1 MSALTLPRG
10 AHARATSTMLAHV
23 TCPICLDPF
32 TDAHCVATCGHTFC
46 HGCASAALDA
56 AAAAP
61 RDGGVDAGVS
71 ARCPTC
77 SSMFTSAQLVPNAAV
92 NAMVAAMKLGASEAA
107 AASTSAENGEDDLER
122 LTPLVK
128 TLSEKHRS
136 LVLESRAVSRGV
148 LKEFLVE
155 SRARKQASAAALERE
170 LRCLDADIDAVRREI
185 EALGGGARVSHER
198 SDLHD
203 KEVIAHAM
211 EALGLTRP
219 GESQIVIDESKR
231 RRVLRQF
238 SELQSWY
245 SKRRSAERDD
255 ITSDD
260 GKSSGSALNGG
271 RGYDIAPDSTTMEEF
286 STIIDT
292 FKRFSNISIAAEIRG
307 EEDASNPGA
316 PVSSIEFD
324 STQEYF
330 ATAGVSKRIQ
340 FYNLEH
346 VLEGSQQPADEIVT
360 RSKLT
365 CLSYNKF
372 VKHHI
377 AASDYEGIVSVW
389 DVEKKCTI
397 IDFEEHE
404 KRIWT
409 VDYCRTDPRLLV
421 SGSDDYLVKIW
432 NTDQPNSVHEIDM
445 KANVCCAQYS
455 PENAHCIAV
464 GCVDQKVYIFDL
476 RRLAEPVQILD
487 SHRKA
492 VSYVKY
498 LNANEI
504 ASASTDN
511 TINVWNVNTGELT
524 CALKGHVNERN
535 FVGLTAV
542 GDHVACGS
550 ETNEVFIYRKDLS
563 SPIASIGFARD
574 ANEPRG
580 FISAC
585 AWRSDESVLVAANSN
600 GVVKVLRV

>member
-1 MSALTLPRG
+1 
-10 AHARATSTMLAHV
+10 MLAHV
-23 TCPICLDPF
+23 TCPICLEPF

-61 RDGGVDAGVS
+61 RDGGADAGVS

-92 NAMVAAMKLGASEAA
+92 NAMVAAMKSGASEAA
-107 AASTSAENGEDDLER
+107 AASTSAEDGEDDLER

-136 LVLESRAVSRGV
+136 LVLESRAVSREV

-155 SRARKQASAAALERE
+155 SRARKQASAVALERE

-185 EALGGGARVSHER
+185 EALGGGARLSHER

-255 ITSDD
+255 VTSDG

-271 RGYDIAPDSTTMEEF
+271 RGYAPDSTTMEEF

-292 FKRFSNISIAAEIRG
+292 FKRYSNISIAAEIRG

-346 VLEGSQQPADEIVT
+346 VLEGSQQPADEINT

-377 AASDYEGIVSVW
+377 AASDYEGVVSVW
-389 DVEKKCTI
+389 DVEKKCSI

>member
-10 AHARATSTMLAHV
+10 AHARATSAMLAHV
-23 TCPICLDPF
+23 TCPICLEPF

-61 RDGGVDAGVS
+61 RDGGADAGVS

-92 NAMVAAMKLGASEAA
+92 NAMVAAMKSGASEAA
-107 AASTSAENGEDDLER
+107 AASTSAEDGEDDLER

-155 SRARKQASAAALERE
+155 SRARKQASAVALERE

-255 ITSDD
+255 VTSDG

-271 RGYDIAPDSTTMEEF
+271 RGYAPDSTTMEEF

-292 FKRFSNISIAAEIRG
+292 FKRYSNISIAAEIRG

-346 VLEGSQQPADEIVT
+346 VLEGSQQPADEINT

-377 AASDYEGIVSVW
+377 AASDYEGVVSVW
-389 DVEKKCTI
+389 DVEKKCSI

>member
-1 MSALTLPRG
+1 M
-10 AHARATSTMLAHV
+10 
-23 TCPICLDPF
+23 
-32 TDAHCVATCGHTFC
+32 ATCGHTFC

-61 RDGGVDAGVS
+61 RDGSADAGVS

-92 NAMVAAMKLGASEAA
+92 NAMVAAMKSGASEAA
-107 AASTSAENGEDDLER
+107 AASTSAEDGEDDLER

-136 LVLESRAVSRGV
+136 LVLESRAVSREV

-155 SRARKQASAAALERE
+155 SRARKQASAVALERE

-255 ITSDD
+255 VTSDG

-271 RGYDIAPDSTTMEEF
+271 RGYAPDSTTMEEF

-292 FKRFSNISIAAEIRG
+292 FKRYSNISIAAEIRG

-346 VLEGSQQPADEIVT
+346 VLEGSQQPADEINT

-377 AASDYEGIVSVW
+377 AASDYEGVVSVW
-389 DVEKKCTI
+389 DVEKKCSI

>member
-1 MSALTLPRG
+1 
-10 AHARATSTMLAHV
+10 MLAHV
-23 TCPICLDPF
+23 TCPICLEPF

-61 RDGGVDAGVS
+61 RDGGADAGVS

-92 NAMVAAMKLGASEAA
+92 NAMVAAMKSGASEAA
-107 AASTSAENGEDDLER
+107 AASTSAEDGEDDLER

-136 LVLESRAVSRGV
+136 LVLESRAVSREV

-155 SRARKQASAAALERE
+155 SRARKQASAVALERE

-255 ITSDD
+255 VTSD
-260 GKSSGSALNGG
+260 GGRSSGSALNGG
-271 RGYDIAPDSTTMEEF
+271 RGYAPDSTTMEEF

-292 FKRFSNISIAAEIRG
+292 FKRYSNISIAAEIRG

-346 VLEGSQQPADEIVT
+346 VLEGSQQPADEINT

-377 AASDYEGIVSVW
+377 AASDYEGVVSVW
-389 DVEKKCTI
+389 DVEKKCSI

>member
-1 MSALTLPRG
+1 
-10 AHARATSTMLAHV
+10 MLAHV
-23 TCPICLDPF
+23 TCPICLEPF

-61 RDGGVDAGVS
+61 RDGGADAGVS

-92 NAMVAAMKLGASEAA
+92 NAMAAAMKSGASEAA
-107 AASTSAENGEDDLER
+107 AASTSAEDGEDDLER

-136 LVLESRAVSRGV
+136 LVLESRAVSREV

-155 SRARKQASAAALERE
+155 SRARKQASAVALERE

-231 RRVLRQF
+231 RRVLSQF

-255 ITSDD
+255 VTSDG

-271 RGYDIAPDSTTMEEF
+271 RGYAPDSTTMEEF

-292 FKRFSNISIAAEIRG
+292 FKRYSNISIAAEIRG

-346 VLEGSQQPADEIVT
+346 VLEGSQQPADEINT

-377 AASDYEGIVSVW
+377 AASDYEGVVSVW
-389 DVEKKCTI
+389 DVEKKCSI

>member
-10 AHARATSTMLAHV
+10 AHARATSAMLAHV
-23 TCPICLDPF
+23 TCPICLEPF

-61 RDGGVDAGVS
+61 RDGGADAGVS

-92 NAMVAAMKLGASEAA
+92 NAMVAAMKSGASEAA
-107 AASTSAENGEDDLER
+107 AASTSAEDGEDDLER

-136 LVLESRAVSRGV
+136 LVLESRAVSREV

-155 SRARKQASAAALERE
+155 SRARKQASAVALERE

-255 ITSDD
+255 VTSDG

-271 RGYDIAPDSTTMEEF
+271 RGYAPDSTTMEEF

-292 FKRFSNISIAAEIRG
+292 FKRYSNISIAAEIRG

-346 VLEGSQQPADEIVT
+346 VLEGSQQPADEINT

-377 AASDYEGIVSVW
+377 AASDYEGVVSVW
-389 DVEKKCTI
+389 DVEKKCSI

>member
-1 MSALTLPRG
+1 
-10 AHARATSTMLAHV
+10 MLAHV
-23 TCPICLDPF
+23 TCPICLEPF

-61 RDGGVDAGVS
+61 RDGGADAGVS

-92 NAMVAAMKLGASEAA
+92 NAMVAAMKSGASEAA
-107 AASTSAENGEDDLER
+107 AASTSAEDGEDDLER

-136 LVLESRAVSRGV
+136 LVLESRAVSREV

-155 SRARKQASAAALERE
+155 SRARKQASAVALERE

-255 ITSDD
+255 VTSDG

-271 RGYDIAPDSTTMEEF
+271 RGYAPDSTTMEEF

-292 FKRFSNISIAAEIRG
+292 FKRYSNISIAAEIRG

-346 VLEGSQQPADEIVT
+346 VLEGSQQPADEINT

-377 AASDYEGIVSVW
+377 AASDYEGVVSVW
-389 DVEKKCTI
+389 DVEKKCSI

-600 GVVKVLRV
+600 GAVKVLRV

>member
-1 MSALTLPRG
+1 M
-10 AHARATSTMLAHV
+10 
-23 TCPICLDPF
+23 
-32 TDAHCVATCGHTFC
+32 ATCGHTFC

-61 RDGGVDAGVS
+61 RDGGADAGVS

-92 NAMVAAMKLGASEAA
+92 NAMVAAMKSGASEAA
-107 AASTSAENGEDDLER
+107 AASTSAEDGEDDLER

-136 LVLESRAVSRGV
+136 LVLESRAVSREV

-155 SRARKQASAAALERE
+155 SRARKQASAVALERE

-255 ITSDD
+255 VTSDG

-271 RGYDIAPDSTTMEEF
+271 RGYAPDSTTMEEF

-292 FKRFSNISIAAEIRG
+292 FKRYSNISIAAEIRG

-346 VLEGSQQPADEIVT
+346 VLEGSQQPADEINT

-377 AASDYEGIVSVW
+377 AASDYEGVVSVW
-389 DVEKKCTI
+389 DVEKKCSI

-432 NTDQPNSVHEIDM
+432 NTDQPNSVHEIYM

-511 TINVWNVNTGELT
+511 TINVWNVNPGELT

>member
-10 AHARATSTMLAHV
+10 AHARATSAMLAHV
-23 TCPICLDPF
+23 TCPICLEPF

-61 RDGGVDAGVS
+61 RDGGADAGVS

-92 NAMVAAMKLGASEAA
+92 NAMVAAMKSGASEAA
-107 AASTSAENGEDDLER
+107 AASTSAEDGEDDLER

-136 LVLESRAVSRGV
+136 LVLESRAVSREV

-155 SRARKQASAAALERE
+155 SRARKQASAVALERE

-255 ITSDD
+255 VTSDG

-271 RGYDIAPDSTTMEEF
+271 RGYAPDSTTMEEF

-292 FKRFSNISIAAEIRG
+292 FKRYSNISIAAEIRG

-346 VLEGSQQPADEIVT
+346 VLEGSQQPADEINT

-377 AASDYEGIVSVW
+377 AASDYEGVVSVW
-389 DVEKKCTI
+389 DVEKKCSI

-476 RRLAEPVQILD
+476 RRFAEPVQILD

>member
-1 MSALTLPRG
+1 
-10 AHARATSTMLAHV
+10 MLAHV
-23 TCPICLDPF
+23 TCPICLEPF

-61 RDGGVDAGVS
+61 RDGGADAGVS

-92 NAMVAAMKLGASEAA
+92 NAMVAAMKSGASEAA
-107 AASTSAENGEDDLER
+107 AASTSAEDGEDDLER

-136 LVLESRAVSRGV
+136 LVLESRAVSREV

-155 SRARKQASAAALERE
+155 SRARKQASAVALERE
-170 LRCLDADIDAVRREI
+170 LRCLDADIDAVRMEI
-185 EALGGGARVSHER
+185 EALGGGALVSHER

-255 ITSDD
+255 VTSDG

-271 RGYDIAPDSTTMEEF
+271 RGYAPDSTTMEEF

-292 FKRFSNISIAAEIRG
+292 FKRYSNISIAAEIRG

-346 VLEGSQQPADEIVT
+346 VLEGSQQPADEINT

-377 AASDYEGIVSVW
+377 AASDYEGVVSVW
-389 DVEKKCTI
+389 DVEKKCSI

>member
-1 MSALTLPRG
+1 M
-10 AHARATSTMLAHV
+10 
-23 TCPICLDPF
+23 
-32 TDAHCVATCGHTFC
+32 ATCGHTFC

-61 RDGGVDAGVS
+61 RDGGADAGVS

-92 NAMVAAMKLGASEAA
+92 NAMVAAMKSGASEAA
-107 AASTSAENGEDDLER
+107 AASTSAEDGEDDLER

-136 LVLESRAVSRGV
+136 LVLESRAVSREV

-155 SRARKQASAAALERE
+155 SRARKQASAVALERE

-255 ITSDD
+255 VTSDG

-271 RGYDIAPDSTTMEEF
+271 RGYAPDSTTMEEF

-292 FKRFSNISIAAEIRG
+292 FKRYSNISIAAEIRG

-346 VLEGSQQPADEIVT
+346 VLEGSQQPADEINT

-377 AASDYEGIVSVW
+377 AASDYEGVVSVW
-389 DVEKKCTI
+389 DVEKKCSI

-476 RRLAEPVQILD
+476 RRLAEPVQILY

>member
-1 MSALTLPRG
+1 M
-10 AHARATSTMLAHV
+10 
-23 TCPICLDPF
+23 
-32 TDAHCVATCGHTFC
+32 ATCGHTFC

-61 RDGGVDAGVS
+61 RDGGADAGVS

-92 NAMVAAMKLGASEAA
+92 NAMVAAMKSGASEAA
-107 AASTSAENGEDDLER
+107 AASTSAEDGEDDLER

-136 LVLESRAVSRGV
+136 LVLESRAVSREV

-155 SRARKQASAAALERE
+155 SRARKQASAVALERE

-255 ITSDD
+255 VTSDG

-271 RGYDIAPDSTTMEEF
+271 RGYAPDSTTMEEF

-292 FKRFSNISIAAEIRG
+292 FKRYSNISIAAEIRG

-346 VLEGSQQPADEIVT
+346 VLEGSQQPADEINT

-377 AASDYEGIVSVW
+377 AASDYEGVVSVW
-389 DVEKKCTI
+389 DVEKKCSI

-524 CALKGHVNERN
+524 CELKGHVNERN

>member
-1 MSALTLPRG
+1 M
-10 AHARATSTMLAHV
+10 
-23 TCPICLDPF
+23 
-32 TDAHCVATCGHTFC
+32 ATCGHTFC

-61 RDGGVDAGVS
+61 RDGGADAGVS

-92 NAMVAAMKLGASEAA
+92 NAMVAAMKSGASEAA
-107 AASTSAENGEDDLER
+107 AASTSAEDGEDDLER

-136 LVLESRAVSRGV
+136 LVLESRAVSREV

-155 SRARKQASAAALERE
+155 SRARKQASAVALERE
-170 LRCLDADIDAVRREI
+170 LRWLAADIAAVRREL
-185 EALGGGARVSHER
+185 EALGGGARGSHAR
-198 SDLHD
+198 
-203 KEVIAHAM
+203 
-211 EALGLTRP
+211 
-219 GESQIVIDESKR
+219 ESQIVIDESKR
-231 RRVLRQF
+231 RRVLRQC

-255 ITSDD
+255 VTSDG

-271 RGYDIAPDSTTMEEF
+271 RGYAPDSTTMEEF

-292 FKRFSNISIAAEIRG
+292 FKRYSNISIAAEIRG

-346 VLEGSQQPADEIVT
+346 VLEGSQQPADEINT

-377 AASDYEGIVSVW
+377 AASDYEGVVSVW
-389 DVEKKCTI
+389 DVEKKCSI

>member
-1 MSALTLPRG
+1 M
-10 AHARATSTMLAHV
+10 
-23 TCPICLDPF
+23 
-32 TDAHCVATCGHTFC
+32 ATCGHTFC

-61 RDGGVDAGVS
+61 RDGGADAGVS

-92 NAMVAAMKLGASEAA
+92 NAMVAAMKSGASEAA
-107 AASTSAENGEDDLER
+107 AASTSAEDGEDDLER

-136 LVLESRAVSRGV
+136 LVLESRAVSREV

-155 SRARKQASAAALERE
+155 SRARKQASAVALERE

-255 ITSDD
+255 VTSD
-260 GKSSGSALNGG
+260 GGRSSGSALNGG
-271 RGYDIAPDSTTMEEF
+271 RGYAPDSTTMEEF

-292 FKRFSNISIAAEIRG
+292 FKRYSNISIAAEIRG

-346 VLEGSQQPADEIVT
+346 VLEGSQQPADEINT

-377 AASDYEGIVSVW
+377 AASDYEGVVSVW
-389 DVEKKCTI
+389 DVEKKCSI

>member
-1 MSALTLPRG
+1 
-10 AHARATSTMLAHV
+10 MLAHV
-23 TCPICLDPF
+23 TCPICLEPF

-61 RDGGVDAGVS
+61 RDGGADAGVS

-92 NAMVAAMKLGASEAA
+92 NAMVAAMKSGASEAA
-107 AASTSAENGEDDLER
+107 AASTSAEDGEDDLER

-136 LVLESRAVSRGV
+136 LVLESRAVSREV

-155 SRARKQASAAALERE
+155 SRARKQASAVALERE

-255 ITSDD
+255 VTSDG

-271 RGYDIAPDSTTMEEF
+271 RGYAPDSTTMEEF

-292 FKRFSNISIAAEIRG
+292 FKRYSNISIAAEIRG

-346 VLEGSQQPADEIVT
+346 VLEGSQQPADEINT

-377 AASDYEGIVSVW
+377 AASDYEGVVSVW
-389 DVEKKCTI
+389 DVEKKCSI

-476 RRLAEPVQILD
+476 RRFAEPVQILD

>member
-10 AHARATSTMLAHV
+10 AHARATSAMLAHV
-23 TCPICLDPF
+23 TCPICLEPF

-61 RDGGVDAGVS
+61 RDGGADAGVS

-92 NAMVAAMKLGASEAA
+92 NAMVAAMKSGASEAA
-107 AASTSAENGEDDLER
+107 AASTSAEDGEDDLER

-136 LVLESRAVSRGV
+136 LVLESRAVSREV

-155 SRARKQASAAALERE
+155 SRARKQASAVALERE

-255 ITSDD
+255 VTSDG
-260 GKSSGSALNGG
+260 GKSSGSALNCG
-271 RGYDIAPDSTTMEEF
+271 RGYAPDSTTMEEF

-292 FKRFSNISIAAEIRG
+292 FKRYSNISIAAEIRG

-346 VLEGSQQPADEIVT
+346 VLEGSQQPADEINT

-377 AASDYEGIVSVW
+377 AASDYEGVVSVW
-389 DVEKKCTI
+389 DVEKKCSI

-542 GDHVACGS
+542 GEHVACGR

>member
-1 MSALTLPRG
+1 M
-10 AHARATSTMLAHV
+10 
-23 TCPICLDPF
+23 
-32 TDAHCVATCGHTFC
+32 ATCGHTFC

-61 RDGGVDAGVS
+61 RDCGADAGVS

-92 NAMVAAMKLGASEAA
+92 NAMVAAMKSGASEAA
-107 AASTSAENGEDDLER
+107 AASTSAEDGEDDLER

-136 LVLESRAVSRGV
+136 LVLESRAVSRDV

-155 SRARKQASAAALERE
+155 SRARKQASAVALERE

-211 EALGLTRP
+211 EALGLTLP

-255 ITSDD
+255 VTSDG

-271 RGYDIAPDSTTMEEF
+271 RGYAPDSTTMEEF

-292 FKRFSNISIAAEIRG
+292 FKRYSNISIAAEIRG
-307 EEDASNPGA
+307 EEDASNQGA

-346 VLEGSQQPADEIVT
+346 VLEGSQQPADEINT

-377 AASDYEGIVSVW
+377 AASDYEGVVSVW
-389 DVEKKCTI
+389 DVEKKCSI

-550 ETNEVFIYRKDLS
+550 ETNEVLIYRKDLS

>member
-1 MSALTLPRG
+1 M
-10 AHARATSTMLAHV
+10 
-23 TCPICLDPF
+23 
-32 TDAHCVATCGHTFC
+32 ATCGHTFC

-61 RDGGVDAGVS
+61 RDGGADAGVS

-92 NAMVAAMKLGASEAA
+92 NAMVAAMKSGASEAA
-107 AASTSAENGEDDLER
+107 AASTSAEDGEDDLER

-136 LVLESRAVSRGV
+136 LVLESRAVSREV

-155 SRARKQASAAALERE
+155 SRARKQASAVALERE

-255 ITSDD
+255 VTSDG

-271 RGYDIAPDSTTMEEF
+271 RGYAPDSTTMEEF

-292 FKRFSNISIAAEIRG
+292 FKRYSNISIAAEIRG

-346 VLEGSQQPADEIVT
+346 VLEGSQQPADEINT

-377 AASDYEGIVSVW
+377 AASDYEGVVSVW
-389 DVEKKCTI
+389 DVEKKCSI

-580 FISAC
+580 FISAF